1 MDEKVKAILA
11 TIVEKNGIALSPK
24 DPIMVVFT
32 ALEYMLS
39 EQHAE
44 QKALTVLFK
53 AQVEEATGNWIQ
65 SVHQQTEE
73 LVSQQLN
80 TTKEQAKEMSKL
92 LLHETDR
99 LLEQRIT
106 DAVKDFE
113 RKLYGINDNAM
124 NAVELRIKETRN
136 TAILNL
142 TAALIVLLAVI
153 ILAFKFTF

>member
-113 RKLYGINDNAM
+113 GKL
-124 NAVELRIKETRN
+124 
-136 TAILNL
+136 
-142 TAALIVLLAVI
+142 
-153 ILAFKFTF
+153 

>member
-65 SVHQQTEE
+65 SVHQQTEN
-73 LVSQQLN
+73 LISQQLD

-92 LLHETDR
+92 LLHEADR
-99 LLEQRIT
+99 LLEQRIA

-113 RKLYGINDNAM
+113 GKLYGINDNAL
-124 NAVELRIKETRN
+124 NTIELRIKETRN

-142 TAALIVLLAVI
+142 SASLIVLLAAI

>member
-106 DAVKDFE
+106 DAAKDFE
-113 RKLYGINDNAM
+113 GKLYGINDNAM

>member
-73 LVSQQLN
+73 LVSQQLD

-92 LLHETDR
+92 LLHEADR
-99 LLEQRIT
+99 LLEQRIA
-106 DAVKDFE
+106 DVVKDFE
-113 RKLYGINDNAM
+113 GKLYGINDNAL
-124 NAVELRIKETRN
+124 NTVELRIKETRN

-142 TAALIVLLAVI
+142 SASLIVLLAVI

>member
-11 TIVEKNGIALSPK
+11 AIVEKNGIALSPK

-32 ALEYMLS
+32 ALEYMLTQ
-39 EQHAE
+39 QHAE
-44 QKALTVLFK
+44 QKALTALFK
-53 AQVEEATGNWIQ
+53 AQVEEATGNWTQ
-65 SVHQQTEE
+65 SIHQQTEE
-73 LVSQQLN
+73 LIGQQFV
-80 TTKEQAKEMSKL
+80 TSKEQAKEMSKL
-92 LLHETDR
+92 LFHEADR

-113 RKLYGINDNAM
+113 GKLYGINDNAL
-124 NAVELRIKETRN
+124 NAIESKMKETRN

-142 TAALIVLLAVI
+142 ISSLIVLLAVI

>member
-1 MDEKVKAILA
+1 
-11 TIVEKNGIALSPK
+11 
-24 DPIMVVFT
+24 
-32 ALEYMLS
+32 
-39 EQHAE
+39 
-44 QKALTVLFK
+44 
-53 AQVEEATGNWIQ
+53 NWIQ

-113 RKLYGINDNAM
+113 GKLYGINDNAM

>member
-1 MDEKVKAILA
+1 MLKKRHRLISQRPD
-11 TIVEKNGIALSPK
+11 NGCIHCLRIYALR
-24 DPIMVVFT
+24 T
-32 ALEYMLS
+32 ARRAKGSNRLIQSAGRRY
-39 EQHAE
+39 H
-44 QKALTVLFK
+44 
-53 AQVEEATGNWIQ
+53 GNWIQ

-113 RKLYGINDNAM
+113 GKLYGINDNAM

-142 TAALIVLLAVI
+142 TTALIVLLAVI

>member
-11 TIVEKNGIALSPK
+11 AIVEKNGIALSPK

-73 LVSQQLN
+73 LVSQQLD

-92 LLHETDR
+92 LLHEADR

-106 DAVKDFE
+106 DTVKDFE
-113 RKLYGINDNAM
+113 GKLYGINDNAL
-124 NAVELRIKETRN
+124 NAIESKMKETRN

-142 TAALIVLLAVI
+142 ISSLIVLLAVI

>member
-106 DAVKDFE
+106 DVVKDFE
-113 RKLYGINDNAM
+113 GKLYGINDNAM

>member
-53 AQVEEATGNWIQ
+53 AQVEEATGNWI
-65 SVHQQTEE
+65 
-73 LVSQQLN
+73 
-80 TTKEQAKEMSKL
+80 
-92 LLHETDR
+92 
-99 LLEQRIT
+99 
-106 DAVKDFE
+106 
-113 RKLYGINDNAM
+113 
-124 NAVELRIKETRN
+124 
-136 TAILNL
+136 
-142 TAALIVLLAVI
+142 
-153 ILAFKFTF
+153 

>member
-113 RKLYGINDNAM
+113 GKLYRINDNAM

>member
-11 TIVEKNGIALSPK
+11 EIVEKNGIALSPK

-32 ALEYMLS
+32 ALEYMLTQ
-39 EQHAE
+39 QHAE
-44 QKALTVLFK
+44 QKALTALFK

-65 SVHQQTEE
+65 SVHQQTEK
-73 LVSQQLN
+73 LIGQQFD
-80 TTKEQAKEMSKL
+80 TSKEQAKEMSKL
-92 LLHETDR
+92 LFHEADR

-113 RKLYGINDNAM
+113 GKLYGINDNAL
-124 NAVELRIKETRN
+124 NAIESKMKEIRN

-142 TAALIVLLAVI
+142 ISSLIVLLAVI
-153 ILAFKFTF
+153 ILVFKFTF

>member
-73 LVSQQLN
+73 LVNQQLD

-92 LLHETDR
+92 LLHEADR

-113 RKLYGINDNAM
+113 GKLYSINDNAL

>member
-92 LLHETDR
+92 LLHEADR

-106 DAVKDFE
+106 DTVKDFE
-113 RKLYGINDNAM
+113 GKLYGINDNAL
-124 NAVELRIKETRN
+124 NAIESKMKETRN

-142 TAALIVLLAVI
+142 ISSLIVLLAVI